1 MKETLLPGPHFSNV
15 GYRYPPGKSLYP
27 IDKYLGKPILL
38 CYPLDGDFWTG

>member
-1 MKETLLPGPHFSNV
+1 MNETLLPGPHFSNV
-15 GYRYPPGKSLYP
+15 GYRYP